1 VTLLVTLGVI
11 IASTMAVAQTAS
23 PASVNGLSFMSGC
36 WATPKGTS
44 PEIRECYTAPYAG
57 LIQGSSQTV
66 TSGKTTQVEF
76 IAIRESAE
84 GVTYAPI
91 FNGKALSTF
100 TLSRVEGPIAVFEN
114 AQNDFPKK
122 IIYRQDADKSLVIR
136 LEGARPDD
144 ANNQEMRLM
153 PQGM

>member
-1 VTLLVTLGVI
+1 
-11 IASTMAVAQTAS
+11 
-23 PASVNGLSFMSGC
+23 MSGC
-36 WATPKGTS
+36 WTTPKGAS

-66 TSGKTTQVEF
+66 TNGKTTQVEF
-76 IAIRESAE
+76 IAIRESEE

-91 FNGKALSTF
+91 FNGKALSIF

-114 AQNDFPKK
+114 PQNDFPKK
-122 IIYRQDADKSLVIR
+122 IIYRRDIDKSLVIR
-136 LEGARPDD
+136 LEGARPDE

>member
-1 VTLLVTLGVI
+1 MKTLFVLSLILATTP
-11 IASTMAVAQTAS
+11 ATAQTF
-23 PASVNGLSFMSGC
+23 PAATVKALGFMSGC
-36 WATPKGTS
+36 WTTPKGAS

-66 TSGKTTQVEF
+66 MNGKTTQVEF
-76 IAIRESAE
+76 IAIRESEE

-100 TLSRVEGPIAVFEN
+100 TLSRVEGPMAVFEN
-114 AQNDFPKK
+114 PQNDFPKK
-122 IIYRQDADKSLVIR
+122 IIYRHDMDKSLVIR